1 MTFDNEKM
9 FEEAVIQLLKQRG
22 WGEVIESPTKEDLIE
37 NWAKILF
44 ENNRGIDRLN
54 GEPLT
59 KSEMSQI
66 IDQINYLKTPVKL
79 NRFINGKTVS
89 IRRDNPDDEQ
99 HFGKDVSLKIYDRNE
114 IAAGHSRYQIARQ
127 PQFDGEGLFNNRRG
141 DLMLLINGM
150 PVIHIELK
158 RSGIPVSHATQQISK
173 YLNERIFSG
182 IYSLVQV
189 FVAMTP
195 EETLYFANPGE
206 STKPNSSYFFNW
218 ADFNNEPVNKWN
230 EVITKLLSIPMAHQL
245 IGFYTIPDNSDGVL
259 KVLRSYQVHA
269 ASAIT
274 ARTAKVDWSVQNK
287 RGGYI
292 WHTTGSGKTLT
303 SFKSAELISQ
313 TDFAD
318 KVVFL
323 VDRIELGTQ
332 SFNVYQSLA
341 EHEGD
346 VQQTENTGVLVTK
359 LKSNEPQDRLIVTSI
374 QKMSRI
380 TEDADGLR
388 TRDINQMRSKRLVFI
403 IDECHRSTFG
413 KMLYK
418 IKNTF
423 KHALYFGFTG
433 TPIFSTHEYDGIL
446 AANKSIATSDIFG
459 DELHRY
465 TLSDGIN
472 DKNVLG
478 FDPYKVTTFRDQDLK
493 KAVALKEANASD
505 ESEIYG
511 NKDKEDKFYEFMN
524 KEMSSEYIDENGVK
538 VKGIEYFIPK
548 SQYETEEHQKMV
560 VKDIMSTWKYHSR
573 NSKFHAI
580 LATSSIAEAIQY
592 YYHFKTDL
600 NTLNLKVAALFD
612 ISSSENDDGVIERLD
627 GAYDI
632 LTDYNKTYNQS
643 YTLKTWQQ
651 YKKDISARL
660 AHKEPYQN
668 IGKEPEK
675 QLDLLI
681 VVEQMLTGY
690 DSKWISTLYVD
701 KKLKEHNIIQAFSR
715 TNRLFGPEKQSGI
728 IRYYRYPHTM
738 EKNIEL
744 AVKAYSGDRPLDLF
758 VDKVG
763 KNVVKMNNV
772 FERITILFTNSANE
786 VTFSKLPEND
796 NDKVEFA
803 RLFNEFNRYLE
814 LAKSQGFNWDST
826 EVIDGTTNERIEVKL
841 TEQDYTVL
849 LLRYQELA
857 KRTVERSESLPFDI
871 EGYLS
876 DKQTGKINS
885 DYMNSNFV
893 KYMKAV
899 EKGNPE
905 DIERTLK
912 ELHMSYATLTQEE
925 QKFANLFLADYRAG
939 NIEIEPEVTFRDY
952 IVRYMAKAKN
962 DQITRCAEIF
972 GLDEKDL
979 RYMINLNLTNTTINE
994 HSRFSILI
1002 GKVDKEKARNFFNER
1017 DEKNHNDFET
1027 TMKTD
1032 KLLRSFIL
1040 QGGFEL

>member
-1 MTFDNEKM
+1 
-9 FEEAVIQLLKQRG
+9 
-22 WGEVIESPTKEDLIE
+22 
-37 NWAKILF
+37 
-44 ENNRGIDRLN
+44 
-54 GEPLT
+54 
-59 KSEMSQI
+59 
-66 IDQINYLKTPVKL
+66 
-79 NRFINGKTVS
+79 
-89 IRRDNPDDEQ
+89 
-99 HFGKDVSLKIYDRNE
+99 
-114 IAAGHSRYQIARQ
+114 
-127 PQFDGEGLFNNRRG
+127 
-141 DLMLLINGM
+141 
-150 PVIHIELK
+150 
-158 RSGIPVSHATQQISK
+158 
-173 YLNERIFSG
+173 
-182 IYSLVQV
+182 
-189 FVAMTP
+189 MTP

-548 SQYETEEHQKMV
+548 SQYETEEYQK
-560 VKDIMSTWKYHSR
+560 W
-573 NSKFHAI
+573 
-580 LATSSIAEAIQY
+580 
-592 YYHFKTDL
+592 
-600 NTLNLKVAALFD
+600 
-612 ISSSENDDGVIERLD
+612 
-627 GAYDI
+627 
-632 LTDYNKTYNQS
+632 
-643 YTLKTWQQ
+643 
-651 YKKDISARL
+651 
-660 AHKEPYQN
+660 
-668 IGKEPEK
+668 
-675 QLDLLI
+675 
-681 VVEQMLTGY
+681 
-690 DSKWISTLYVD
+690 
-701 KKLKEHNIIQAFSR
+701 
-715 TNRLFGPEKQSGI
+715 
-728 IRYYRYPHTM
+728 
-738 EKNIEL
+738 
-744 AVKAYSGDRPLDLF
+744 
-758 VDKVG
+758 
-763 KNVVKMNNV
+763 
-772 FERITILFTNSANE
+772 
-786 VTFSKLPEND
+786 
-796 NDKVEFA
+796 
-803 RLFNEFNRYLE
+803 
-814 LAKSQGFNWDST
+814 
-826 EVIDGTTNERIEVKL
+826 
-841 TEQDYTVL
+841 
-849 LLRYQELA
+849 
-857 KRTVERSESLPFDI
+857 
-871 EGYLS
+871 
-876 DKQTGKINS
+876 
-885 DYMNSNFV
+885 
-893 KYMKAV
+893 
-899 EKGNPE
+899 
-905 DIERTLK
+905 
-912 ELHMSYATLTQEE
+912 
-925 QKFANLFLADYRAG
+925 
-939 NIEIEPEVTFRDY
+939 
-952 IVRYMAKAKN
+952 
-962 DQITRCAEIF
+962 
-972 GLDEKDL
+972 
-979 RYMINLNLTNTTINE
+979 
-994 HSRFSILI
+994 
-1002 GKVDKEKARNFFNER
+1002 
-1017 DEKNHNDFET
+1017 
-1027 TMKTD
+1027 
-1032 KLLRSFIL
+1032 
-1040 QGGFEL
+1040 